1 MEITPD
7 HPAYDAERAGFQTAF
22 EHRPAVIIA
31 ATTAEDVRAAVELAA
46 EKHLAVAVK
55 CTGHGREGSAEG
67 HLLIST
73 SRMAGVRVD
82 AERRTAWVEAG
93 AQWKHVIEAAAPHG
107 LAPLSGSAPEVG
119 VVGYTLGGGIGLLA
133 REFGFAADHVRAVD
147 LVTPDARSV
156 RVTADSDPD
165 LFWALR
171 GGRDG
176 FGVVT
181 AIEIDLMPVSTV
193 YGGGLY
199 FDLERVPDAV
209 SGYLAWSA
217 TVPEQLTSSVGVYFA
232 PDLPMFPEPLRGR
245 YIAHVR
251 IAHTGEDGDQLVAPL
266 RALGPRVIDELGEMP
281 FADAGSIY
289 NDPTHPHG
297 YLGDNALL
305 TELGEDALR
314 DVLALADQYI
324 VDIRHLGGALS
335 REPEVPNA
343 VGHRAAQYVLRVIS
357 PFDGGD
363 PTTVHSGQRKVFD
376 AVRKWTIGRS
386 LNFVYGSTDAEE
398 GSFEPGD
405 LLRLRELRNPVA

>member
-31 ATTAEDVRAAVELAA
+31 ATSAEDVRAAVELAA
-46 EKHLAVAVK
+46 ERHLTVAVK
-55 CTGHGREGSAEG
+55 ATGHGREGSAEG

-73 SRMAGVRVD
+73 SRMTGVRVD
-82 AERRTAWVEAG
+82 AERRTARVEAG
-93 AQWKHVIEAAAPHG
+93 AQWRHVIEAAAPHG

-119 VVGYTLGGGIGLLA
+119 VVGYTLGGGLGLLA
-133 REFGFAADHVRAVD
+133 REFGFAADHVRTVD
-147 LVTPDARSV
+147 VATPDARLV

-181 AIEIDLMPVSTV
+181 AIEVDLVPVSTI

-209 SGYLAWSA
+209 NGYLAWTA
-217 TVPEQLTSSVGVYFA
+217 TVPERLTSSVGVYFA

-245 YIAHVR
+245 SIAHVR
-251 IAHTGEDGDQLVAPL
+251 IACTGEDGDELVAPL
-266 RALGPRVIDELGEMP
+266 RALGPRVIDKLGEMP

-289 NDPTHPHG
+289 DDPTHPHS

-305 TELGEDALR
+305 TELTEHALR

-363 PTTVHSGQRKVFD
+363 PTSVHTGQRKVLD
-376 AVRKWTIGRS
+376 AVNEWTIGRS
-386 LNFVYGSTDAEE
+386 LNFVYGSTDAEA

-405 LLRLRELRNPVA
+405 LLRLRELRNRVA